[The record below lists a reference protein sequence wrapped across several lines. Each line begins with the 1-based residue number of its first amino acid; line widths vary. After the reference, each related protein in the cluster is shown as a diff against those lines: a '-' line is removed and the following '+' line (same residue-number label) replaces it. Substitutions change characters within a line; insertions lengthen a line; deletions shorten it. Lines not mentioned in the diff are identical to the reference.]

1 MNDSELVRTLRWPGD
16 PATLTVEAV
25 DFEAVAHVL
34 ANTCCWGG
42 RSRRFYSLAQHA
54 VTVSAAAERLGG
66 MNEKDQRLLS
76 LHGLLA
82 DAWRAWFRDDAVA
95 GRSGQG
101 TDRARRDAAAVQRTV
116 LEAAGVDPELP
127 GSWTQALGLTQRM
140 AEAAVCR
147 DLSDAGIEFGTR
159 DSGPLFPPL
168 KERVRPLAPDR
179 AARRWLER
187 FEALRALG
195 SVQAPGRVQSPDGV
209 QAQPAAAPG
218 GANDGSDG

>member
-1 MNDSELVRTLRWPGD
+1 MNDSEQSRTLRWPGD
-16 PATLTVEAV
+16 PATLTAGDV

-34 ANTCCWGG
+34 GNTCCWGG

-54 VTVSAAAERLGG
+54 ITVSDAVGGLGG
-66 MNEKDQRLLS
+66 MNEKDLHVLS

-82 DAWRAWFRDDAVA
+82 DAWRAWLPGQEAAGPSAKPEKKWRDV
-95 GRSGQG
+95 
-101 TDRARRDAAAVQRTV
+101 AAVQRTV
-116 LEAAGVDPELP
+116 LEAAGVDAELP
-127 GSWTQALGLTQRM
+127 GSWIQALGLMQRM

-187 FEALRALG
+187 FEALRAFC
-195 SVQAPGRVQSPDGV
+195 SVQAPGGV
-209 QAQPAAAPG
+209 QTQPAAAPG
-218 GANDGSDG
+218 GAHDASGG

>member
-1 MNDSELVRTLRWPGD
+1 
-16 PATLTVEAV
+16 
-25 DFEAVAHVL
+25 
-34 ANTCCWGG
+34 
-42 RSRRFYSLAQHA
+42 
-54 VTVSAAAERLGG
+54 
-66 MNEKDQRLLS
+66 
-76 LHGLLA
+76 
-82 DAWRAWFRDDAVA
+82 
-95 GRSGQG
+95 
-101 TDRARRDAAAVQRTV
+101 
-116 LEAAGVDPELP
+116 
-127 GSWTQALGLTQRM
+127 M

-195 SVQAPGRVQSPDGV
+195 RVQSPDGV

-218 GANDGSDG
+218 GADDGSDG